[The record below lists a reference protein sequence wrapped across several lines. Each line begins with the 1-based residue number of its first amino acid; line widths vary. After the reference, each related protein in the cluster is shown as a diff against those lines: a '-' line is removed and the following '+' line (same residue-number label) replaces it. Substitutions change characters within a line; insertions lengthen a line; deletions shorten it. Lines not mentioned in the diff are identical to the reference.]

1 MSLFNQDAPDFEAAP
16 VETSR
21 ARKITSSILFA
32 IFVVLALAAFFLPTP
47 YVIARPGPVFN
58 VLGKVDS
65 QPVISIRG
73 AATYSTS
80 GALNL
85 MTVSEVGKPGRTPSW
100 IEVFRA
106 WIDPAQTLI
115 PVDVAYPPQVSV
127 DQVETQ
133 NSSLMTDSRQDAS
146 VVALKKL
153 GYQVP
158 TQMKV
163 GLVEAKTPADGVLK
177 VDDLILFI
185 DSKPATGFAQLT
197 AAVKA
202 TEGKKPITLGIERA
216 GKAMT
221 VSMTPALLKKQVRIG
236 IFVGYNYTFPV
247 DVIFNLPDV
256 SGPSGGLM
264 FALGIYD
271 ELTPGELTAG
281 HSISGTGQIDPS
293 GQVGPIGGI
302 QQKLYAAVSAKSK
315 WFLAPASNC
324 NEVVGHI
331 PAGLNVVKISTFDQA
346 LHAVQVIAN
355 NGNTAALAS
364 CNATN

>member
-1 MSLFNQDAPDFEAAP
+1 MQ
-16 VETSR
+16 TSR
-21 ARKITSSILFA
+21 ARKITSSVFFA
-32 IFVVLALAAFFLPTP
+32 LFVVLALAAFFLPTP

-58 VLGKVDS
+58 VLGKIDS
-65 QPVISIRG
+65 KPVISIRG
-73 AATYSTS
+73 AASYSTS
-80 GALNL
+80 GAFNL

-100 IEVFRA
+100 VDIFSA

-115 PVDVAYPPQVSV
+115 PLDVAYPPQISV
-127 DQVETQ
+127 NQVETQ
-133 NSSLMTDSRQDAS
+133 NSSMMTDSRQDAS
-146 VVALKKL
+146 VVALNKL
-153 GYQVP
+153 GYKVP

-163 GLVEAKTPADGVLK
+163 ALVEAKSAADGVLK

-197 AAVKA
+197 SAVKA
-202 TEGKKPITLGIERA
+202 TEGKKPISLGIERA
-216 GKAMT
+216 GRAMT
-221 VSMTPALLKKQVRIG
+221 VSMTPAMIKKQLRIG
-236 IFVGYNYTFPV
+236 IFVGYKYTFPV
-247 DVIFNLPDV
+247 DVVINLPDV

-271 ELTPGELTAG
+271 KLTPGELTAG
-281 HSISGTGQIDPS
+281 HSISGTGQIDPT
-293 GQVGPIGGI
+293 GKVGPIGGI

-331 PAGLNVVKISTFDQA
+331 PTGLHVVKISTFDEA

-364 CNATN
+364 CTATN